1 MSYSI
6 LCLYFRLFQSFN
18 RGDLSVIVYQQGTLI
33 SPDDSDQDIPQP
45 MDAVVY
51 PCNLAGEN
59 HDDGSIPVNEV
70 GIKRDGLEPPSLIMP
85 EEVDDDDMQFLGE
98 VS

>member
-1 MSYSI
+1 M
-6 LCLYFRLFQSFN
+6 
-18 RGDLSVIVYQQGTLI
+18 
-33 SPDDSDQDIPQP
+33 
-45 MDAVVY
+45 Y